1 MNENIPNNS
10 GLNSTNPATPS
21 DSKPIF
27 QFGRRGLAP
36 VTLGIIA
43 LTVLVFL
50 LQSFTTY
57 VLGYD
62 LPEYWFAKINEFI
75 LQGQLWRLITPIL
88 LHGNVLHILM
98 NMYALFIIGPVIERS
113 YGWRRFL
120 ALYLLAGVF
129 GNVLSFLFT
138 AEPSLGAST
147 SIFGLIAA
155 QAIYV
160 YRNRTFFGRAAQP
173 MLINMVII
181 IFINL
186 AIGLIPGIDYW
197 GHVGGLI
204 GGLVFAWLAGP
215 VYESVEA
222 PFGTALVEK
231 KGRQLSWVILNE
243 SILIALI
250 TLTKFLIN

>member
-1 MNENIPNNS
+1 LTDNLPDNS
-10 GLNSTNPATPS
+10 GLNSPEPVTPS
-21 DSKPIF
+21 SQPPIF
-27 QFGRRGLAP
+27 QIGRRGIAP
-36 VTLGIIA
+36 ITLGIIA

-50 LQSFTTY
+50 LQSFTSY

-75 LQGQLWRLITPIL
+75 LQGQLWRLVTPIL

-160 YRNRTFFGRAAQP
+160 FRNRTFFGRAAQP
-173 MLINMVII
+173 MLINIAII

-204 GGLVFAWLAGP
+204 GGLIFAWLAGP
-215 VYESVEA
+215 VFEVIVS
-222 PFGTALVEK
+222 PFGTTLMEK
-231 KGRQLSWVILNE
+231 KGRQLSKVILLE

-250 TLTKFLIN
+250 TLTKFIF

>member
-1 MNENIPNNS
+1 LSDNLPNNS
-10 GLNSTNPATPS
+10 NLNSPDSAAPS
-21 DSKPIF
+21 GSQRIF
-27 QFGRRGLAP
+27 QIGRKGLAP
-36 VTLGIIA
+36 ITLGIIA

-50 LQSFTTY
+50 LQSFSSY

-62 LPEYWFAKINEFI
+62 LPEYWFAKSNEFI
-75 LQGQLWRLITPIL
+75 LQGQLWRLVTPIL

-120 ALYLLAGVF
+120 ALYILAGVF

-173 MLINMVII
+173 MLINIAVI

-197 GHVGGLI
+197 GHVGGLV
-204 GGLVFAWLAGP
+204 GGLIFAWLAGP
-215 VYESVEA
+215 VYEVSVSS
-222 PFGTALVEK
+222 FGTTLVEK
-231 KGRQLSWVILNE
+231 RGRQLSTVILVE
-243 SILIALI
+243 SILITLI
-250 TLTKFLIN
+250 TLTKFIK

>member
-1 MNENIPNNS
+1 M
-10 GLNSTNPATPS
+10 GL
-21 DSKPIF
+21 
-27 QFGRRGLAP
+27 
-36 VTLGIIA
+36 IA

-50 LQSFTTY
+50 LQSLTSY
-57 VLGYD
+57 VVGYD
-62 LPEYWFAKINEFI
+62 LPEYWFAKVNEFI

-88 LHGNVLHILM
+88 LHGSILHILM

-113 YGWRRFL
+113 YGKVRFL

-138 AEPSLGAST
+138 SEPSLGAST

-155 QAIYV
+155 QAVYV
-160 YRNRTFFGRAAQP
+160 YRNRVFFGRAAQP
-173 MLINMVII
+173 MLINIVII

-186 AIGLIPGIDYW
+186 AIGFIPGIDYW

-204 GGLVFAWLAGP
+204 GGLIFAWLAGP
-215 VYESVEA
+215 VYQAVEV

-231 KGRQLSWVILNE
+231 KGMRLSTIILNE

-250 TLTKFLIN
+250 TSTKFIFK

>member
-1 MNENIPNNS
+1 MNQNIPNDG
-10 GLNSTNPATPS
+10 GLNSPDPS
-21 DSKPIF
+21 IPTGVPPIVPSS
-27 QFGRRGLAP
+27 RRGITP

-50 LQSFTTY
+50 LQLLTSN

-62 LPEYWFAKINEFI
+62 LPELWFAKINEFI

-88 LHGNVLHILM
+88 LHGSFLHILM
-98 NMYALFIIGPVIERS
+98 NMYALLIIGPVVERS
-113 YGWRRFL
+113 YGWRRYL
-120 ALYLLAGVF
+120 ALYLLAGAF
-129 GNVLSFLFT
+129 GNVLSFLLT

-173 MLINMVII
+173 MLINIAIVII
-181 IFINL
+181 INL
-186 AIGLIPGIDYW
+186 TIGLIPGIDYW

-204 GGLVFAWLAGP
+204 GGLIFAWLAGP
-215 VYESVEA
+215 VYQTIEA
-222 PFGTALVEK
+222 PFGIGLIEK
-231 KGRQLSWVILNE
+231 KGRQLGTVILSE

-250 TLTKFLIN
+250 TLTKFIF

>member
-1 MNENIPNNS
+1 MSENLPQNN
-10 GLNSTNPATPS
+10 GLNSPDPS
-21 DSKPIF
+21 NSPTSQPLF
-27 QFGRRGLAP
+27 QSGRRGMAP
-36 VTLGIIA
+36 VTMGLIA

-50 LQSFTTY
+50 LQYFTSV

-62 LPEYWFAKINEFI
+62 LPELWFAKINEFI

-88 LHGNVLHILM
+88 LHGSVLHILM

-113 YGWRRFL
+113 YGKSRFL

-138 AEPSLGAST
+138 NEPSLGAST

-160 YRNRTFFGRAAQP
+160 YRNRVFFGRAAQP
-173 MLINMVII
+173 MLINIAII

-186 AIGLIPGIDYW
+186 AIGFIPGIDYW
-197 GHVGGLI
+197 GHLGGLVGGLI
-204 GGLVFAWLAGP
+204 FAWLAGP
-215 VYESVEA
+215 VYQAVEA

-231 KGRQLSWVILNE
+231 KGMQLSTVILNE
-243 SILIALI
+243 SILIALV
-250 TLTKFLIN
+250 TSTKFIFK